1 MLNAIFTISFI
12 KNLDMTLMI
21 LTFPPLC
28 TSPSLPSPAT
38 PPPAPASVR
47 LPTESTDGNLPAET
61 FGAYG
66 EKAGEGQVSGPYG
79 EKGGEGWRGERRG
92 ENLFSRRR

>member
-1 MLNAIFTISFI
+1 MAGQDPKVPCRTDGKAIFS
-12 KNLDMTLMI
+12 
-21 LTFPPLC
+21 
-28 TSPSLPSPAT
+28 SLLPHLRSKVR
-38 PPPAPASVR
+38 APASVR

>member
-1 MLNAIFTISFI
+1 MMVTFRKKGKIGPVRTVHLPYLTIR
-12 KNLDMTLMI
+12 T
-21 LTFPPLC
+21 
-28 TSPSLPSPAT
+28 A
-38 PPPAPASVR
+38 
-47 LPTESTDGNLPAET
+47 T